1 MIKIMKKLNIKKGD
15 TVKVIAGVNKGQ
27 EGKVI
32 TVLTAA
38 SRVILEGENIR
49 KDSKHTKPNANNQEG
64 GIVKQDAPIHISNV
78 MLVDESTGKVD
89 RVGRRQEDGKSV
101 RYFKKSKEVVK

>member
-1 MIKIMKKLNIKKGD
+1 MTMKKLNIKKGD
-15 TVKVIAGVNKGQ
+15 TVKVIAGVSKGA

-32 TVLTAA
+32 KVMPAEN
-38 SRVILEGENIR
+38 RVILEGDDIR
-49 KDSKHTKPNANNQEG
+49 KNSKHTKPNANNQEG

-78 MLVDESTGKVD
+78 MLIDPSTGKVD

-101 RYFKKSKEVVK
+101 RYFKESKESVK

>member
-1 MIKIMKKLNIKKGD
+1 MKKLNIKKGD
-15 TVKVIAGVNKGQ
+15 TVKVIAGVSKGQ
-27 EGKVI
+27 EAKVI
-32 TVLTAA
+32 KVIPST
-38 SRVILEGENIR
+38 SRVILEGDGIR

-64 GIVKQDAPIHISNV
+64 GIIKQDAPIHISNV
-78 MLVDESTGKVD
+78 MLVDSSTGKVD

>member
-1 MIKIMKKLNIKKGD
+1 MKKLNIKKGD

-27 EGKVI
+27 EAKVI
-32 TVLTAA
+32 KVMPAV
-38 SRVILEGENIR
+38 SRVILEGDGIR

-78 MLVDESTGKVD
+78 MLVDPSSGKVD

-101 RYFKKSKEVVK
+101 RYFKTSKEAVK